1 MKKIL
6 VLTLCVISSLFATQI
21 HAAISVSE
29 AYQKLS
35 ALGFENL
42 KIKQQGNT
50 TYIAL
55 EDNVYRGTYRGLGV
69 ALQQLS
75 PSEDNR
81 ANADTIILFALEQ
94 QMPRLTLTAIH
105 NTHDQ
110 WSVNAE
116 YGASKDYQKLNREK
130 RRDSSLGK
138 VDFVI
143 HPEIMIDS
151 LFHDNNGMIA
161 LGIAPAI
168 EVGFWKGAKLTA
180 QVIIPIWNNIDVD
193 DANDKIRP
201 GIITLSQKLMSNQWA
216 DITAT
221 AGIFR
226 VDASRFATNQQGLDL
241 KAIGHINN
249 RLDVGIEV
257 GYTGAMYLEGSKWKF
272 DKWDNL
278 NVLGNISYYEP
289 LINCQFNL
297 RGGQFVYG
305 DKGVRFDAVRRLAE
319 FSVGCY
325 GTYADKEKGMGLTC
339 SIPFGLKKKLKH
351 NAVRISLPESI
362 VWNYCLQNET
372 KPFIQNKC
380 GVVYSTTTDGRYSN
394 NYWNPE
400 YVAKYVQ
407 KFVNN
412 QIE

>member
-6 VLTLCVISSLFATQI
+6 ALLICLIVALLPKYSF
-21 HAAISVSE
+21 AAISVSE
-29 AYQKLS
+29 AYQKLTS
-35 ALGFENL
+35 LGFENL

-69 ALQQLS
+69 ALQNIS
-75 PSEDNR
+75 PDNQQS
-81 ANADTIILFALEQ
+81 ADTIIMTALQ
-94 QMPRLTLTAIH
+94 NQMPRITLTAIH
-105 NTHDQ
+105 NTHNQ
-110 WSVNAE
+110 WLVEAE
-116 YGASKDYQKLNREK
+116 YGAGKNAQKLNREK
-130 RRDSSLGK
+130 RRESSLGK

-161 LGIAPAI
+161 LGVAPAL
-168 EVGFWKGAKLTA
+168 EVSLWKGAKFTA
-180 QVIIPIWNNIDVD
+180 QVIIPIWNNIDIA

-201 GIITLSQKLMSNQWA
+201 GIITLSQNVLSNQWA
-216 DITAT
+216 DVTVT

-226 VDASRFATNQQGLDL
+226 VDASRFATNRQGFDL
-241 KAIGHINN
+241 KAIGHINS
-249 RLDVGIEV
+249 RLDVGVEV
-257 GYTGAMYLEGSKWKF
+257 GYTGASYLEDSKWKF
-272 DKWDNL
+272 DKWDKL
-278 NVLGNISYYEP
+278 NVLANISYYEP

-305 DKGVRFDAVRRLAE
+305 DKGVRLDAVRRLAE
-319 FSVGCY
+319 YSVGCY
-325 GTYADKEKGMGLTC
+325 ATYADKEKGMGFTC
-339 SIPFGLKKKLKH
+339 SIPFGLKKKMKH

-362 VWNYCLQNET
+362 GWNYCLQNET
-372 KPFIQNKC
+372 KPFIKNSY
-380 GVVYSTTTDGRYSN
+380 GVIYSTTTDGQYSN

-412 QIE
+412 QID